1 LVNQE
6 TLQGHTAII
15 SGGAGDI
22 GRATAIELA
31 RRGANIAIGDIVEPV
46 KANDLIEAVLGMGR
60 QVRYDRVDVTDA
72 NAVRDWVQTAEK
84 DLGIADL
91 IIPNAAIVHLS
102 DIRTITPD
110 EWSRE
115 LSINLTGAF
124 HLAQAGAL
132 RLLHHER
139 AGRIVFIG
147 SWAGHAPRA
156 DIPTYCVTKA
166 GIRMLGRCM
175 ARDLAPHGILVNEV
189 APGNVDAGL
198 SGRIFDERPELREK
212 SRAEIPVRKL
222 IEADEVA
229 WQVAHLCDP
238 QNQHMTGSVVLM
250 DGGLSLLS

>member
-1 LVNQE
+1 VNGE
-6 TLQGHTAII
+6 TLNGHTAII

-22 GRATAIELA
+22 GRAIALELA
-31 RRGANIAIGDIVEPV
+31 RRGANIAIGDIVEPE
-46 KANDLIEAVLGMGR
+46 KANDLLEAVLQMG
-60 QVRYDRVDVTDA
+60 QQARYDRVDVTDA
-72 NAVRDWVQTAEK
+72 AAVRNWVQSVE
-84 DLGIADL
+84 DNIGIADL
-91 IIPNAAIVHLS
+91 IIPNAAIVHLA
-102 DIRTITPD
+102 DIKTITPE

-139 AGRIVFIG
+139 PGRIVFIG

-198 SGRIFDERPELREK
+198 SGRFFKEHPELREK
-212 SRAEIPVRKL
+212 SMAEIPVGKL

-229 WQVAHLCDP
+229 WQVAHLCEP
-238 QNQHMTGSVVLM
+238 QNQHMPGSVVLM

>member
-1 LVNQE
+1 MN
-6 TLQGHTAII
+6 GHTAII

-22 GRATAIELA
+22 GRAIALELA
-31 RRGANIAIGDIVEPV
+31 RRGANIAIGDIVEPE
-46 KANDLIEAVLGMGR
+46 KANDLLEAVLQMG
-60 QVRYDRVDVTDA
+60 QQARYDRVDVTDA
-72 NAVRDWVQTAEK
+72 AAVRNWVQSVE
-84 DLGIADL
+84 DNIGIADL
-91 IIPNAAIVHLS
+91 IIPNAAIVHLA
-102 DIRTITPD
+102 DIKTITPE

-139 AGRIVFIG
+139 PGRIVFIG

-198 SGRIFDERPELREK
+198 SGRFFKEHPELREK
-212 SRAEIPVRKL
+212 SMAEIPVGKL

-229 WQVAHLCDP
+229 WQVAHLCEP
-238 QNQHMTGSVVLM
+238 QNQHMPGSVVLM

>member
-1 LVNQE
+1 ME
-6 TLQGHTAII
+6 TLNGHTAII

-22 GRATAIELA
+22 GRAIALELA
-31 RRGANIAIGDIVEPV
+31 RRGANIAIGDIVEPD
-46 KANDLIEAVLGMGR
+46 KANDLIEAVLQMGR
-60 QVRYDRVDVTDA
+60 QARYDRVDVTDA
-72 NAVRDWVQTAEK
+72 VAVRDWVQAVEEN
-84 DLGIADL
+84 LGIADL
-91 IIPNAAIVHLS
+91 IIPNAAIVHLA
-102 DIRTITPD
+102 DIKTITPD
-110 EWSRE
+110 QWSRE

-139 AGRIVFIG
+139 PGRIVFIG
-147 SWAGHAPRA
+147 SWSGHAPRA

-212 SRAEIPVRKL
+212 SKAEIPVRKL
-222 IEADEVA
+222 IAADEVA
-229 WQVAHLCDP
+229 WQVAHLCEP

>member
-1 LVNQE
+1 L
-6 TLQGHTAII
+6 
-15 SGGAGDI
+15 
-22 GRATAIELA
+22 ELA
-31 RRGANIAIGDIVEPV
+31 RRGANIAIGDIVEPE
-46 KANDLIEAVLGMGR
+46 KADDLIKAVLQMGR
-60 QVRYDRVDVTDA
+60 QARYDRVDVTEAD
-72 NAVRDWVQTAEK
+72 AVRDWVQTVEEN
-84 DLGIADL
+84 LGIADL
-91 IIPNAAIVHLS
+91 IIPNAAIVHLA

-110 EWSRE
+110 QWSRE

-132 RLLHHER
+132 RLLHHGR
-139 AGRIVFIG
+139 PGRIVFIG

-198 SGRIFDERPELREK
+198 SGRVFKERPELREK
-212 SRAEIPVRKL
+212 SIAEIPVRKL

-238 QNQHMTGSVVLM
+238 QNQQMTGSVVLM